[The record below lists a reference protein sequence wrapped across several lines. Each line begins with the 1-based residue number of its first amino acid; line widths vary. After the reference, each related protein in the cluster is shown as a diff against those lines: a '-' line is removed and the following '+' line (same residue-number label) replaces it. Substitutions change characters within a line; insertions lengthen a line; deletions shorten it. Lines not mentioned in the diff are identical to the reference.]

1 MCAVLS
7 INNRPAIITSCYIL
21 LGNLKLF
28 SSVICQCLCSCYR
41 LLCYANIKEAVLT
54 LPPLHHY
61 GEPYLQ
67 WSQLYLTWHD
77 SPLSFQMVLLQW
89 LTVCLHSISSTVD
102 NLIYRCIWEI
112 KLKLHSC
119 PGGFTMVNV
128 VKVRRLVTT
137 VMIIVVKPAL

>member
-28 SSVICQCLCSCYR
+28 SSVSVSVHVTG
-41 LLCYANIKEAVLT
+41 LCYANIKEAVLT

-67 WSQLYLTWHD
+67 CSQLYLT
-77 SPLSFQMVLLQW
+77 
-89 LTVCLHSISSTVD
+89 
-102 NLIYRCIWEI
+102 
-112 KLKLHSC
+112 
-119 PGGFTMVNV
+119 
-128 VKVRRLVTT
+128 
-137 VMIIVVKPAL
+137 